1 MPSKV
6 ESVGQRK
13 TLALAALLVLAAVV
27 LAYANHFENGFH
39 FDDFHTVNNN
49 PYIRSLHNAKLFF
62 TDPSTFSILP
72 ANRTYRPLVT
82 LSLAFDYWLGGG
94 LKPIYFHLDMFLWFL
109 AQLALMFFL
118 FRQILRG
125 VGFGKHE
132 DSRLRPVDRPEA
144 YRTDIAALF
153 AVALYGLHP
162 AMAETVNY
170 IIQRGDLYST
180 MLVVAS
186 LTFYVLQ
193 PKLRRFGI
201 YLLPLA
207 LALITKQP
215 AAIFPA
221 ILFAYTLLFEK
232 PGRPRE
238 SLAACLPSL
247 AVVAAMLWLQT
258 RMMPASFT
266 PGIISAHDYIVTQ
279 PWVALHYFLMFFA
292 PVALTADTDQTAFTT
307 IFSPEGIAGLLFLT
321 GLAWAIWRT
330 SRRLEWRPI
339 SFGLAWFLLAL
350 VPTSVYRLSEL
361 ENDHRMFFPFV
372 GLALAAGGA
381 GLLLLRNRA
390 RVPAALAAAALL
402 ILAACAWGTHERN
415 RVWRDEESLWRDVA
429 SKSPRNGRGLMNYGL
444 TLMAK
449 AQNAEALSYFQ
460 RALQF
465 TPNYFIL
472 EINLAIVYGEL
483 RQDAEAERH
492 FRRAMQLAPNDEQP
506 AFYYGRWLMKRG
518 RLAEAI
524 PQFQASIV
532 HNRDYLDPRYALM
545 QAYYDAGLQPLAKSL
560 AADTLQISPG
570 DALAMRYYRGEAS
583 AEALPDPLSAA
594 EAAVKQ
600 SPTAENYLNLSLA
613 YHQAKRFR
621 DCIRTAE
628 EAIKLRPDFAEAYN
642 NIAAAHEDL
651 GEWDAAIAAAR
662 EAVRLKP
669 DFQLAKNNLAYSEQ
683 QKVAQA
689 SRPAH

>member
-1 MPSKV
+1 MAQKV
-6 ESVGQRK
+6 QAAAQRK
-13 TLALAALLVLAAVV
+13 PLALAALLVLAAVT

-62 TDPSTFSILP
+62 TDPATFSVLP

-94 LKPIYFHLDMFLWFL
+94 LKPFYFHLDMFLWFV
-109 AQLALMFFL
+109 AQLALMFLL
-118 FRQILRG
+118 FRHIIAICLM
-125 VGFGKHE
+125 
-132 DSRLRPVDRPEA
+132 PADRTKLGLLTRA
-144 YRTDIAALF
+144 DLAALF

-180 MLVVAS
+180 MLMVAS
-186 LTFYVLQ
+186 LALYALR
-193 PKLRRFGI
+193 PDLRKLGI

-221 ILFAYTLLFEK
+221 ILFAYILLFEK
-232 PGRPRE
+232 AARPRE
-238 SLAACLPSL
+238 ALVACLPSL

-258 RMMPASFT
+258 RMMPATFA

-307 IFSPEGIAGLLFLT
+307 IFCPEGIAGVLFLAA
-321 GLAWAIWRT
+321 LVWAIWQ
-330 SRRLEWRPI
+330 SARRPEWRPV

-350 VPTSVYRLSEL
+350 IPTSVYRLSEL
-361 ENDHRMFFPFV
+361 ENDHRMFLPFV

-381 GLLLLRNRA
+381 GLLLVRNRT

-402 ILAACAWGTHERN
+402 ILAACAWGTHQRD

-429 SKSPRNGRGLMNYGL
+429 IKSPRNGRGLMNYGL

-449 AQNAEALSYFQ
+449 AQNAEALNYFQ

-506 AFYYGRWLMKRG
+506 PYYYGRWLMTRG
-518 RLAEAI
+518 RVAEAI

-545 QAYYDAGLQPLAKSL
+545 QAYTDIGMQPLAKSL
-560 AADTLQISPG
+560 AADTLELSPG
-570 DALAMRYYRGEAS
+570 DALAMRYYRGQA
-583 AEALPDPLSAA
+583 APEALPDPIGAA
-594 EAAVKQ
+594 ETAAKQ
-600 SPTAENYLNLSLA
+600 SPTPENYLNLSLA

-621 DCIRTAE
+621 DCIRAAE
-628 EAIKLRPDFAEAYN
+628 EAIKLRPDFPEAYN

-689 SRPAH
+689 ARPAH